1 MPHFDLPKRDVMN
14 EFEAEGD
21 MRVLM
26 ESDRIKADS
35 RRMNR
40 AKDFA
45 MSKRERLTEF
55 IDTVQEKRTN
65 RINGAVQNSKLKF
78 GGSFGS

>member
-1 MPHFDLPKRDVMN
+1 MPHFDIPKRDVIN
-14 EFEAEGD
+14 EFEAEAD
-21 MRVLM
+21 MRTLM
-26 ESDRIKADS
+26 ESDRIKTDS

-55 IDTVQEKRTN
+55 IDSVQEKRTN
-65 RINGAVQNSKLKF
+65 RINGAVQNSKLEERF
-78 GGSFGS
+78 RGA